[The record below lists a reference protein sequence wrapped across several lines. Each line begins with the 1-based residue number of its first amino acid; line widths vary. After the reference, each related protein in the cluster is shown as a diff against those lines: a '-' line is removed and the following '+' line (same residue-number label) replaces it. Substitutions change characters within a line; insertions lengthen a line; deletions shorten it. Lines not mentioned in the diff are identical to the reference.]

1 MPLIVTPG
9 QLATRGEFYHQLHQ
23 LTSAGFGLM
32 QALEQLKR
40 TPPARSY
47 REPIR
52 RLLENLAGGFTFGDS
67 LERLGVWLPA
77 FDVALLQAGEHSG
90 RLDACFKLLA
100 DYYQDRARMTRQMI
114 ADLAYPIGL
123 FHFAIFILPFA
134 QLFASGNWVK
144 YSMQTLGIL
153 VPIYIVLALV
163 MYALQGRHGETWR
176 AWIERMLAPIPIL
189 GTARRYLALSRLS
202 AALEALLSAGVTII
216 EAWGLAATASGSP
229 ALRRIVRSWEPQVRA
244 GETPAEAV
252 VASGRFPELFSHQYA
267 TGEISGKL
275 DETLKR
281 LHQYYLEEGTRKLRA
296 VAQWTPRFVY
306 LFVALMIAF
315 RVVQFYTNYFQQ
327 VRDAG
332 GF

>member
-23 LTSAGFGLM
+23 LTSAGFGLI

-134 QLFASGNWVK
+134 QLFASGDWVK

-176 AWIERMLAPIPIL
+176 AWIERVLAPIPIL